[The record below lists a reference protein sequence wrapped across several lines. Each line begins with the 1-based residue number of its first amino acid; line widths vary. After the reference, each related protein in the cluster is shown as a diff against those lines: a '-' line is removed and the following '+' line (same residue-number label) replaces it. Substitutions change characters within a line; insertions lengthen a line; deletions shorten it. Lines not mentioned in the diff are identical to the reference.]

1 MQEKLARVNA
11 QWENMKNTIGDA
23 LIPVVDRLL
32 TAIQPIIEKF
42 VNWVEQN
49 PKLTATIMTII
60 TAVA

>member
-11 QWENMKNTIGDA
+11 QRENMKNTIGDA

-32 TAIQPIIEKF
+32 TAIQPIIEK
-42 VNWVEQN
+42 VVSWIEQN
-49 PKLTATIMTII
+49 PKLTATIMTIV